1 MQKVL
6 LDFFLSNIEIIG
18 LTTVASAALEF
29 WLQQK
34 FVRDLAKDIDRKY
47 TNYRGKNS
55 NQSDVLF
62 CKKAKSICLSIRS
75 NVVSSS
81 DGGTSNAVENRFLVS
96 KIDKLIDDLERNP
109 RGMLWKVNRRTRKK
123 LGRLDREIIDSLN
136 NAFSYSKILSKNEEL
151 QENLSITGEALTKR
165 ALLVNSTGVVR

>member
-1 MQKVL
+1 MREVL

-62 CKKAKSICLSIRS
+62 CKKAKSICLLVRS
-75 NVVSSS
+75 NVVYSSS
-81 DGGTSNAVENRFLVS
+81 GETSNAVENRALVS

-109 RGMLWKVNRRTRKK
+109 RGMLWKANRRIRKK
-123 LGRLDREIIDSLN
+123 LGHLDREIIDSLN
-136 NAFSYSKILSKNEEL
+136 NALKSSKHFSKNEEL
-151 QENLSITGEALTKR
+151 QENLSFAGEALTKR